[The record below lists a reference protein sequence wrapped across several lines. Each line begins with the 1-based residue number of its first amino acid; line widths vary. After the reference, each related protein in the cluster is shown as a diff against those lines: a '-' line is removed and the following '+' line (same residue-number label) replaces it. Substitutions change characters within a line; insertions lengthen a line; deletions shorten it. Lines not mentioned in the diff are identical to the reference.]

1 MTCYAQELTIRQQE
15 ATWWIAS
22 QWHSKMSPSSGQ
34 CQWLDLHLHAARHG
48 TSIHLLLLPNSYPSA
63 LLIFVNLAD
72 WHQITQEGEQIG
84 GFNISSAG
92 IARKQHVSVKK
103 SANRI
108 QYMVPCKNQSCP
120 VKQIILEDK
129 TDFYRVLYIKW
140 SVTGCGGSDKSC
152 VPCIFL
158 YRVVLAYAVAML

>member
-1 MTCYAQELTIRQQE
+1 M
-15 ATWWIAS
+15 
-22 QWHSKMSPSSGQ
+22 
-34 CQWLDLHLHAARHG
+34 
-48 TSIHLLLLPNSYPSA
+48 
-63 LLIFVNLAD
+63 
-72 WHQITQEGEQIG
+72 QEGEQIG
-84 GFNISSAG
+84 GFNISLVG

-129 TDFYRVLYIKW
+129 TDFYRVLYKKW

-152 VPCIFL
+152 IPCKFL
-158 YRVVLAYAVAML
+158 YRVVLACAVEMLLACMLFMFL